1 MEPDDGSMKPHALLS
16 ERNVRNFRTSP
27 GKEHVI
33 ARRAQPDVAIPW
45 IFCPA
50 ELGLPSVCGIATGLT
65 ALAMTCMFQA
75 ALFCPA

>member
-1 MEPDDGSMKPHALLS
+1 MEPNDGSVKPHALLS

-50 ELGLPSVCGIATGLT
+50 ELGLPSVYGIATAFG
-65 ALAMTCMFQA
+65 LAMTCVF
-75 ALFCPA
+75 